1 MRLLILLLAALVL
14 LPGLARAHALDPGY
28 LELAPLSDTSWRVT
42 WRAPDV
48 GGKPMPLG
56 VSLPEG
62 CSGAPAA
69 PASFDGRAWV
79 SGWIATCPEGLAGGT
94 IRINGLENTAT
105 DTLVRYELAPGQ
117 AQMHRLTAGA
127 PAFTVPGEA
136 GMVEIFTSYVSLG
149 FSHILA
155 GVDHLLFVFA
165 MLLLIPT
172 YRRLFWA
179 VTAFTLAHSLTL
191 ALAALDVV
199 RVPPAPVEAV
209 IALSI
214 AFLAYELCLPAARR
228 DPLTL
233 KAPWLLSFAFGLIH
247 GLGFAGAL
255 REIGLPEADIPL
267 ALFAFNVGVELG
279 QLSFIALVLLVGAVL
294 RLILPLLAAQNERF
308 RRSAGYVIGCLSA
321 FWVIDR
327 IAGF

>member
-1 MRLLILLLAALVL
+1 M
-14 LPGLARAHALDPGY
+14 
-28 LELAPLSDTSWRVT
+28 
-42 WRAPDV
+42 
-48 GGKPMPLG
+48 
-56 VSLPEG
+56 
-62 CSGAPAA
+62 
-69 PASFDGRAWV
+69 
-79 SGWIATCPEGLAGGT
+79 
-94 IRINGLENTAT
+94 
-105 DTLVRYELAPGQ
+105 
-117 AQMHRLTAGA
+117 
-127 PAFTVPGEA
+127 
-136 GMVEIFTSYVSLG
+136 
-149 FSHILA
+149 
-155 GVDHLLFVFA
+155 
-165 MLLLIPT
+165 
-172 YRRLFWA
+172 
-179 VTAFTLAHSLTL
+179 
-191 ALAALDVV
+191 
-199 RVPPAPVEAV
+199 